1 MSDTKS
7 RRTKGSASAPWTGSS
22 SSAQR
27 SSHERNAG
35 SSQPSPLSSNAS
47 SNSKEESQGHVKR
60 NLKELYQLI
69 LNVQEERSKSEHN
82 LSQIAKTHEKMQNE
96 QKVTSYYK
104 NKLKQL
110 YGAATADATSES
122 EVLRKALEKI
132 YEIKEMKTQM
142 RAQGDRPKQVLRR
155 GALMLM
161 LQQSAVTLP
170 LWIGNPGESPPSL
183 CGAVPAGAD
192 YIAKPTDKVAARVKS
207 SDGEENWILAE
218 VVSWVTSTNKYEVDD
233 IDAEEGKE
241 RHVLSKRRVIPL
253 PLKKA
258 NPETDPNALFPKG
271 TLVMALYPQTTCFYK
286 ALVHDPPK
294 KPQDEYSVLF
304 EDTSYA
310 DGFSPPLNVPQRY
323 VIMFKE
329 GNKKK

>member
-7 RRTKGSASAPWTGSS
+7 RRTKGSASAPWAGGT
-22 SSAQR
+22 SSAPR

-35 SSQPSPLSSNAS
+35 SSQPSPLSGNATAS
-47 SNSKEESQGHVKR
+47 SKEESQGQVKR

-69 LNVQEERSKSEHN
+69 LKVQEERSKSEHN
-82 LSQIAKTHEKMQNE
+82 LNQITKTHEKMQNE

-122 EVLRKALEKI
+122 ETLRKALDKI
-132 YEIKEMKTQM
+132 YEIKEMKTQ
-142 RAQGDRPKQVLRR
+142 RAHGDRPKPVLRR

-170 LWIGNPGESPPSL
+170 LWIGNPGQSPPPL

-192 YIAKPTDKVAARVKS
+192 YIAKPSDKVAARVKS

-218 VVSWVTSTNKYEVDD
+218 VVSWVTATNKYEVDD

-241 RHVLSKRRVIPL
+241 RHVLSKRRIIPL

-258 NPETDPNALFPKG
+258 NPETDPEALFQKG

>member
-1 MSDTKS
+1 MSDSKS
-7 RRTKGSASAPWTGSS
+7 RRTKGSASAPWVGSGGS
-22 SSAQR
+22 TPRAT
-27 SSHERNAG
+27 HDRNTG
-35 SSQPSPLSSNAS
+35 SSQPSPIGVSAGAS
-47 SNSKEESQGHVKR
+47 TKDETQGQVRR
-60 NLKELYQLI
+60 NLKELYNLI
-69 LNVQEERSKSEHN
+69 QKVQEERSKSEHN
-82 LSQIAKTHEKMQNE
+82 LNLISKTHEKMQNE

-110 YGAATADATSES
+110 YGVATADATSES
-122 EVLRKALEKI
+122 EVLRKALRKI
-132 YEIKEMKTQM
+132 YEIKELKTQ
-142 RAQGDRPKQVLRR
+142 RSLADRPKPVLRR

-170 LWIGNPGESPPSL
+170 LWIGSPGETPPAL
-183 CGAVPAGAD
+183 CGAVSAGAD
-192 YIAKPTDKVAARVKS
+192 YIAKPNDKVAARVKA

-218 VVSWVTSTNKYEVDD
+218 VVSWVTATNKYEVDD

-241 RHVLSKRRVIPL
+241 RHVLSKRRIVPL
-253 PLKKA
+253 PLMKA
-258 NPETDPNALFPKG
+258 NPETDPEALFHKG
-271 TLVMALYPQTTCFYK
+271 TLVLALYPQTTCFYK

-294 KPQDEYSVLF
+294 KPQEEYSVLF

-310 DGFSPPLNVPQRY
+310 DGFSPPLTVPQRY